1 MVASLGSWDPGGHR
15 PGSGRGARGDRSAA
29 IHGEMHPTLAG
40 APVPRIDRQPTRSWC
55 SGRPI
60 PFRTLQDGPP
70 GVVAACGAAVT
81 VEPMTDLSRL
91 PPPVAGP
98 EPGTFV
104 VGYNPVPTA
113 NLVSTRRTRA
123 LMRFGSLVITVAI
136 NVLFLYLTRDQGGA
150 WRWWVAGV
158 STAISV
164 VYLVVSLIQLWRASR
179 ALARIGHGRA
189 LQIRREGVLFDP
201 QGRAVFI
208 PADQIEFVGTGGRA
222 PVPGSNLVI
231 RTTDGTRFRV
241 PLMYLDAMPGTLDG
255 AIRAY
260 SGGRL
265 ELDVSSLDSM
275 L

>member
-1 MVASLGSWDPGGHR
+1 M
-15 PGSGRGARGDRSAA
+15 
-29 IHGEMHPTLAG
+29 
-40 APVPRIDRQPTRSWC
+40 
-55 SGRPI
+55 
-60 PFRTLQDGPP
+60 
-70 GVVAACGAAVT
+70 
-81 VEPMTDLSRL
+81 EPMTDLSHL
-91 PPPVAGP
+91 PPPVAP
-98 EPGTFV
+98 PQPGTFV

-113 NLVSTRRTRA
+113 NLVSTRRTRMM
-123 LMRFGSLVITVAI
+123 MRIVSLAITLAI
-136 NVLFLYLTRDQGGA
+136 NALFLYFTRDQGGA

-164 VYLVVSLIQLWRASR
+164 VYLAVSVIQVWRASR
-179 ALARIGHGRA
+179 ALARIGHGEA
-189 LQIRREGVLFDP
+189 LQIGRDGLVFDP
-201 QGRAVFI
+201 QGQGVVI
-208 PADQIEFVGTGGRA
+208 PAEQLAFFGTGGRA

-231 RTTDGTRFRV
+231 RTTDGAQFRV